1 MSVVATVTEW
11 ELFALPA
18 ATVGLL
24 LANILDIDHVG
35 HLLTAELDLVVQAML
50 LRLPSDLNL
59 NINIRKRLKTYE
71 ISDENTSSHEGG
83 SIGDAFGL
91 ALTGRNS
98 GHFFLR

>member
-50 LRLPSDLNL
+50 LRLPSDLN
-59 NINIRKRLKTYE
+59 
-71 ISDENTSSHEGG
+71 
-83 SIGDAFGL
+83 
-91 ALTGRNS
+91 
-98 GHFFLR
+98 